1 MAMLSLI
8 GFPAVGSHPID
19 MSLSYRYA
27 LEDQIFS

>member
-1 MAMLSLI
+1 MAMLTLNGQPDI
-8 GFPAVGSHPID
+8 GRHPID